1 MKTNLSSVITILAM
15 VAAGCQDTD
24 VTGSDRIFLLT
35 GNDSKV
41 WTTINIDSDTSEEG
55 INCEADDVLE
65 LQLFNPTQK
74 EPRFWVTDGFMRCF
88 ENDSDYQLRSGSW
101 RLNNE
106 RTRIIFTY
114 GQEIRFNELYDILEL
129 TAERMVL
136 RKRSESLYDLDVTTE
151 IFTYESR

>member
-1 MKTNLSSVITILAM
+1 MKRLHASIVVVLVMLATS
-15 VAAGCQDTD
+15 CQDTEIAAD
-24 VTGSDRIFLLT
+24 DRIFLLT

-41 WTTINIDSDTSEEG
+41 WTTIKIESESSEEG

-65 LQLFNPTQK
+65 LQLFNPAQK

-88 ENDSDYQLRSGSW
+88 EDFSDYRLRSGTW

-129 TAERMVL
+129 TSERMVL